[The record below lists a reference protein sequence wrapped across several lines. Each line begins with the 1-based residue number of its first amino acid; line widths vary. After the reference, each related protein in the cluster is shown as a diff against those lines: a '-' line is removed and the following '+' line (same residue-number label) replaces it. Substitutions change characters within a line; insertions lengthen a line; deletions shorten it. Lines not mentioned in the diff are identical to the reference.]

1 MSDWETIL
9 TMLENNSRQILYQ
22 PLLNQLTG
30 HALASLLLQ
39 QILYRWRQNGRT
51 PFYKFAAPCRHVSYK
66 AGDSWQEELAFSR
79 TEFETARRRIGM
91 KISRSKK
98 KQTEQ
103 SSTISLVTY
112 WTDNQRLTWYAL
124 NEPLMAK
131 RLHALVEAGK
141 LPDSGNADN
150 LQYPSNAGNR
160 QYLSNGGKLQYLS
173 NAEKP
178 HLLMQESCISFI
190 TESPTEKTTK
200 REDTPA
206 ISPKNPSGK
215 ANGRQAADERCH
227 HPAIAGWRNVASRYP
242 GKQNWDLIIQR
253 LGERPNLERL
263 QRVMTGWLGSG
274 YRPDN
279 VLGILDWY
287 DREQTRPTGI
297 GEGTAVSPTTK
308 PDVNVG
314 LVPTSPLVGGRF

>member
-1 MSDWETIL
+1 MSDWEMIL
-9 TMLENNSRQILYQ
+9 AMLGNHSRQILYQ

-39 QILYRWRQNGRT
+39 QILYRWGQNGRT
-51 PFYKFAAPCRHVSYK
+51 PFYKFTAPCRHAAYK
-66 AGDSWQEELAFSR
+66 TDDSWQEELGFSR
-79 TEFETARRRIGM
+79 TEFETARRRIGV
-91 KISRSKK
+91 KIHRGQSKSI
-98 KQTEQ
+98 EQ
-103 SSTISLVTY
+103 VVSLVMY
-112 WTDNQRLTWYAL
+112 WTDNRRLTWYAL
-124 NEPLMAK
+124 NEALVAK
-131 RLHALVEAGK
+131 KLRALVESGK
-141 LPDSGNADN
+141 LPDSGNAGI
-150 LQYPSNAGNR
+150 LQCPSNAGTR
-160 QYLSNGGKLQYLS
+160 QYLSNAGKLQYLR

-178 HLLMQESCISFI
+178 HLLMRDSCISFI

-200 REDTPA
+200 RENAPA
-206 ISPKNPSGK
+206 ISPKNLSEK
-215 ANGRQAADERCH
+215 QNGRKAADERSH

-253 LGERPNLERL
+253 LGEQPDLERL

-287 DREQTRPTGI
+287 DRDQTRPAGV
-297 GEGTAVSPTTK
+297 EESTAVSLAMK

-314 LVPTSPLVGGRF
+314 LVPTSPVVGGRF

>member
-1 MSDWETIL
+1 MTMSDWETIL
-9 TMLENNSRQILYQ
+9 TMLETHSRQILYQ

-39 QILYRWRQNGRT
+39 QILYRWGQNERM
-51 PFYKFAAPCRHVSYK
+51 PFYKFAAPCGHAAYK
-66 AGDSWQEELAFSR
+66 TGDSWQEEMGFSR
-79 TEFETARRRIGM
+79 TEFETARRRIGA

-98 KQTEQ
+98 KQAGQ
-103 SSTISLVTY
+103 PSVVSLVAY
-112 WTDNQRLTWYAL
+112 WTDNRRLTWYAL
-124 NEPLMAK
+124 NEAYM
-131 RLHALVEAGK
+131 AGK
-141 LPDSGNADN
+141 LRELADVGKLSGSGNAGIR
-150 LQYPSNAGNR
+150 QYPSNAGT
-160 QYLSNGGKLQYLS
+160 LHYLS

-178 HLLMQESCISFI
+178 HLLMQDSRISFI

-200 REDTPA
+200 REDAPA
-206 ISPKNPSGK
+206 ISPQNLPEKQ
-215 ANGRQAADERCH
+215 NGRQAADERCH

-242 GKQNWDLIIQR
+242 SKQNWDLIIQR
-253 LGERPNLERL
+253 LGEQPDLDRL

-287 DREQTRPTGI
+287 DQDQTRPAGI
-297 GEGTAVSPTTK
+297 GEVTAVSLTTK